1 MIDFQMEKIKC
12 TKNLSFSP
20 SSNKAYC
27 LQDKQVQKSLT
38 QTQIRQKIYIKK
50 N

>member
-20 SSNKAYC
+20 SSNKAFC
-27 LQDKQVQKSLT
+27 LQDNKVQNSFT
-38 QTQIRQKIYIKK
+38 QTQIRQNIYIKK